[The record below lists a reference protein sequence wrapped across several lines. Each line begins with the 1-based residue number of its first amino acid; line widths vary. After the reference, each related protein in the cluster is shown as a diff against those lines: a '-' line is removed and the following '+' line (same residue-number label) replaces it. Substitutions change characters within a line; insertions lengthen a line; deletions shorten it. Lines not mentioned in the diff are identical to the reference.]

1 MVGVADRKIRDLLRY
16 AIEHGRAGDRLQR
29 RSHEA
34 DRDLVPRDVVV
45 RAIADFR
52 RIAQQML
59 THPILDQLT
68 QFGLHGPGHEAGVYQ
83 RERLP
88 TMRLHARRRAGSGE
102 QEEPQGK
109 R

>member
-1 MVGVADRKIRDLLRY
+1 MVGVADREIRALLRY
-16 AIEHGRAGDRLQR
+16 AIEHGRAGDRLQQ
-29 RSHEA
+29 RSDEA
-34 DRDLVPRDVVV
+34 DCDLVPWGVVV

-88 TMRLHARRRAGSGE
+88 TMRLHARRRAGSGG
-102 QEEPQGK
+102 QEKPQGN

>member
-1 MVGVADRKIRDLLRY
+1 MVGVADREIRALLRY
-16 AIEHGRAGDRLQR
+16 AIEHGRAGDRLEQ

-34 DRDLVPRDVVV
+34 GRDLVPRDVVV

-68 QFGLHGPGHEAGVYQ
+68 QLGLHGPGHEAGVYQ

-88 TMRLHARRRAGSGE
+88 AMRLHARRRAGSGG
-102 QEEPQGK
+102 QEKPQGN